1 MKEQFFL
8 GEFRHALD
16 SQRRVAVPSAW
27 RMGRGSPLFYLL
39 PGRHKTI
46 QAVPE
51 KIFAEIM
58 SKTRKVS
65 FADAEASL
73 ALARLG
79 RMAQACPCDKQ
90 GRIQISQKLS
100 EYAELGNMAVL
111 VGAIGVIQIWSEKN
125 WEKSGG
131 SDEQVLDV
139 IQKIGERPD
148 DLSEILR
155 SKSEY

>member
-1 MKEQFFL
+1 MENFFL
-8 GEFRHALD
+8 GEFLHSFD
-16 SQRRVAVPSAW
+16 SQRRITIPSDW
-27 RMGRGSPLFYLL
+27 RKGAGKGAFYLL

-46 QAVPE
+46 QMIPAQA
-51 KIFAEIM
+51 FSEII

-79 RMAQACPCDKQ
+79 RMAQMCDCDKQ
-90 GRIQISQKLS
+90 GRIQISQKLYD
-100 EYAELGNMAVL
+100 YAELKDSAVL
-111 VGAIGVIQIWSEKN
+111 VGAINVVQIWSQKN
-125 WEKSGG
+125 WNRSGG

-148 DLSEILR
+148 EIADIL
-155 SKSEY
+155 KGKI